1 MSGKATTKL
10 VREGDL
16 VAEVSVRLG
25 NDAGEWSPALSVSD
39 ATKLDEVRQ
48 ALRAHEV
55 AGAARL
61 ADHVYRLTPLALTD
75 AR

>member
-1 MSGKATTKL
+1 MKSTMKL

-16 VAEVSVRLG
+16 VAEVNVQLLE
-25 NDAGEWSPALSVSD
+25 DAGAWSPVLSIADV
-39 ATKLDEVRQ
+39 TRLDDVRH
-48 ALRAHEV
+48 ALRSGDLGRAS
-55 AGAARL
+55 RL